1 MGSGNWIVD
10 NLNSALE
17 MWNGRLAEI
26 WQLISTSPESFKGGG
41 VWNVIVNIN
50 DGLKAVG
57 YALLVLFFVMGV
69 VKTCGSFTEMK
80 KPEVAFKC
88 FIRFVLAQAA
98 VSWGMELMTG
108 AFRVA
113 QGMVTTIMDSSGLT
127 AMSAT
132 TLPDELV
139 AVTYGMEL
147 MTALFSIAQGAI
159 QTIMGASGLSAMEAS
174 TLPAEIALT
183 IEDVGLLESIPL
195 WAVTLLG
202 SLFIWV
208 LSLVMILT
216 VYGRFFKLYIATA
229 IAPIP
234 LASFAGQPSSS
245 IGVAF
250 LKSYAAICL
259 EGCVIVLAC
268 VIFSAFASSP
278 PTIADDTLAAATI
291 VWNYVGELIFN
302 MLVLVGAVKMADRVV
317 REMMGL

>member
-98 VSWGMELMTG
+98 VTWGMELMTG

-139 AVTYGMEL
+139 SV
-147 MTALFSIAQGAI
+147 
-159 QTIMGASGLSAMEAS
+159 
-174 TLPAEIALT
+174 
-183 IEDVGLLESIPL
+183 IEDVGFIDSIPL

-216 VYGRFFKLYIATA
+216 VYSRFFKLYMATA

-234 LASFAGQPSSS
+234 LSSFAGQPSSS
-245 IGVAF
+245 IGMAF
-250 LKSYAAICL
+250 IKSYAAICL
-259 EGCVIVLAC
+259 EGCVILLAC
-268 VIFSAFASSP
+268 IIFSQFASSP
-278 PTIADDTLAAATI
+278 PVVTEGLAPATV
-291 VWNYVGELIFN
+291 VWNYIGELVFN
-302 MLVLVGAVKMADRVV
+302 MLVLVGSIKMSDRII
-317 REMMGL
+317 RELMGLG

>member
-127 AMSAT
+127 AMS
-132 TLPDELV
+132 DRK
-139 AVTYGMEL
+139 
-147 MTALFSIAQGAI
+147 
-159 QTIMGASGLSAMEAS
+159 S
-174 TLPAEIALT
+174 TRLN
-183 IEDVGLLESIPL
+183 SSH
-195 WAVTLLG
+195 WKQ
-202 SLFIWV
+202 SR
-208 LSLVMILT
+208 M
-216 VYGRFFKLYIATA
+216 
-229 IAPIP
+229 
-234 LASFAGQPSSS
+234 PSS
-245 IGVAF
+245 A
-250 LKSYAAICL
+250 
-259 EGCVIVLAC
+259 
-268 VIFSAFASSP
+268 
-278 PTIADDTLAAATI
+278 
-291 VWNYVGELIFN
+291 
-302 MLVLVGAVKMADRVV
+302 
-317 REMMGL
+317 